1 MLHTTAAYLP
11 EKLQPEEA
19 AGFKDLVSSAVNL
32 YPGDGGRRIGAMGP
46 LQRLAAVAV
55 VLAVL
60 AITGVDGWRSRASIS
75 LTHKHVEARYSA
87 RPCMAGRHSGRYSVA
102 MHQLVVLTLG
112 VLGGLLFSL
121 VSLPLSLSL
130 SSSLYLSRRLDAAM
144 QVSCSGWQWSA
155 LEVWFDSHPAA
166 LSLCLTL
173 VLVFSLLVFSLP
185 PSLRP
190 FSLSLLFVC
199 LGFITVR
206 SHRQVVPHEGSPRHV
221 PAPALGILP
230 LFSR

>member
-1 MLHTTAAYLP
+1 
-11 EKLQPEEA
+11 
-19 AGFKDLVSSAVNL
+19 
-32 YPGDGGRRIGAMGP
+32 MGP

-102 MHQLVVLTLG
+102 MHQLVVLSHQLVVLTLG

-166 LSLCLTL
+166 LSLSDSCPG
-173 VLVFSLLVFSLP
+173 LLS
-185 PSLRP
+185 S
-190 FSLSLLFVC
+190 
-199 LGFITVR
+199 
-206 SHRQVVPHEGSPRHV
+206 E
-221 PAPALGILP
+221 
-230 LFSR
+230 